1 MAPEA
6 HQEKHGD
13 DLDFP
18 KEVKEQE
25 IGGHEQ
31 AHDAGFQKEEKE
43 MEGADLG
50 RNGAPGDEDAEDVDK
65 GREQQEQLAYPI
77 QPQAVADPQAGDPGV
92 VLRQQPNPGR
102 PGLRL
107 QAQK

>member
-1 MAPEA
+1 
-6 HQEKHGD
+6 
-13 DLDFP
+13 
-18 KEVKEQE
+18 
-25 IGGHEQ
+25 
-31 AHDAGFQKEEKE
+31 
-43 MEGADLG
+43 MEGAYLG

-77 QPQAVADPQAGDPGV
+77 QPQAVADPQTGDPGV

-107 QAQK
+107 